1 MSKEGGIFV
10 ATCLVTLALHGNS
23 TLKGKRSVLNRV
35 KSRVK
40 NEFNVSV
47 SEVAAQDRLQTA
59 VLGLAAISGD
69 RVYLQGLVDKAVRFI
84 GGISSAEIADV
95 QVSIEQAG
103 GHAFV

>member
-1 MSKEGGIFV
+1 MSKEGSIFV
-10 ATCLVTLALHGNS
+10 ATCLLTLALHGNS

-40 NEFNVSV
+40 NEFNVSI

-59 VLGLAAISGD
+59 VLGMASISGD
-69 RVYLQGLVDKAVRFI
+69 RVYLEGLMNKVVNFI
-84 GGISSAEIADV
+84 GGISPAEIADV
-95 QVSIEQAG
+95 QVSIEVAG